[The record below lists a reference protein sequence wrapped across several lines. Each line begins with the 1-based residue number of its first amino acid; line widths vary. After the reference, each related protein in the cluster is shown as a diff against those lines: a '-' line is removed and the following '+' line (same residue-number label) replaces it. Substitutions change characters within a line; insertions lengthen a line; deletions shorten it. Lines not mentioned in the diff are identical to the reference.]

1 MDADGLLGP
10 YSVSKAA
17 VEIVDLC
24 RPSYTKAGTLY
35 NYRVKK
41 FLAWTPPS

>member
-1 MDADGLLGP
+1 MAYWGS

-24 RPSYTKAGTLY
+24 LPSYTETGTLY
-35 NYRVKK
+35 NGRVKR
-41 FLAWTPPS
+41 FLNWTPPS